1 LLTFL
6 PESSLNR
13 HPVAAAC
20 ALCAALSGGLAAP
33 GAHAQDL
40 PTGQDEAQPRP
51 PAGNRL
57 ERVEI
62 RSRQQTDTE
71 LRRRAPVAKQIYGRE
86 ELDKYGDTAV
96 SDVLKRLPG
105 VTVQSGAPRMR
116 GLGAGY
122 TQILINGEPAP
133 PGFSMDNLN
142 PAQVER
148 IEVSNGPTADQ
159 SAQAIAGT
167 INIILKEAPRQT
179 QRDLRIG
186 MGYNDDKPRP
196 SFTATYGDRFDNL
209 SLVLPVS
216 GFQWRVRNAS
226 EGERDTLDEYRQRL
240 RVSSQTAETGW
251 GGGFNFSP
259 RLNWKLDDDETLA
272 WQSFMQRN
280 EWNNQGRTVTQ
291 VFEGTAPSSVDDSY
305 LNTGSWQML
314 RSNLHWV
321 KRFEDGQRLELK
333 VGGQASRARYTTDV
347 DGLNEDAVQTIW
359 RHTDGDTKDRGLTQ
373 SGKYSQS
380 LGEAHSL
387 TVGWDLA
394 FRRRTEVRSVLQ
406 RGSATESYEDLLPGF
421 EGLPFEA
428 EIKRRAFFMQDE
440 WEISPQWST
449 YFGWRGESIATTSKT
464 SVDGVSQDL
473 RNKSNVLTPLWHL
486 NYKLDPKGRDMIRA
500 SLTRS
505 YKAPELA
512 SLLPRPSVNTSYPL
526 DKPNPETA
534 PDRIGNP
541 YLKPELATGL
551 DIAYEKYFTGGGLF
565 SVSAFHRRIKDLIRN
580 TTTLETVSWSTQQRY
595 VSRPINLSRAET
607 SGIELELKGRAG
619 ELLPGWIDPALSLN
633 VRGSLSFYKS
643 RVAGLPGPDN
653 RLDSQHPYSVNLG
666 FDYRLKSLPL
676 TLGAGLVYMPGYGTQ
691 QTQTQLQEVAR
702 ARTLDVFAQY
712 VFNPKLSLRLSA
724 NNVAPLDPQTYV
736 VYADGQQTY
745 NKRFGRTF
753 YGANLEM
760 KF

>member
-1 LLTFL
+1 M
-6 PESSLNR
+6 NR

-20 ALCAALSGGLAAP
+20 ALCAALSGGLTAAT
-33 GAHAQDL
+33 AAFAQDM
-40 PTGQDEAQPRP
+40 PGGMEDQPRA

-62 RSRQQTDTE
+62 QSRQQSDTE

-86 ELDKYGDTAV
+86 ELDKYGDTQL

-105 VTVQSGAPRMR
+105 VNVQGGAPRMR

-148 IEVSNGPTADQ
+148 VEVSKGPTADQ

-167 INIILKEAPRQT
+167 INIILKDAPRQT

-186 MGYNDDKPRP
+186 MGYNYDEPRP
-196 SFTATYGDRFDNL
+196 SFTATYGERFGNL
-209 SLVLPVS
+209 SVVLPVS
-216 GFQWRVRNAS
+216 GFQWRIRNAS
-226 EGERDTLDEYRQRL
+226 EGERDTLDENRERL
-240 RVSSQTAETGW
+240 HVTSRSAETGW
-251 GGGFNFSP
+251 GGGVNFGP
-259 RLNWKLDDDETLA
+259 RLNWKLGDDETLA

-280 EWNNQGRTVTQ
+280 EWNNQGRTVTD
-291 VFEGTAPSSVDDSY
+291 VLTGAPPPSVDDSY

-314 RSNLHWV
+314 RSNLQWV

-333 VGGQASRARYTTDV
+333 AGGQASRARYTTDV
-347 DGLNEDAVQTIW
+347 DGLDKNDVQTIW

-380 LGEAHSL
+380 LGEAHGL
-387 TVGWDLA
+387 TLGWDLE
-394 FRRRTEVRSVLQ
+394 FRRRTEVRSVTQ
-406 RGSATESYEDLLPGF
+406 NGFDLLPGF

-428 EIKRRAFFMQDE
+428 EVKRQAFFVQDE
-440 WEISPQWST
+440 WEIGPQWST
-449 YFGWRGESIATTSKT
+449 YFGLRSERITTTSKLST
-464 SVDGVSQDL
+464 DGVSSDL
-473 RNKSNVLTPLWHL
+473 RNTSNVLTPLWHL
-486 NYKLDPKGRDMIRA
+486 NYKIDPKGRDLIRA

-505 YKAPELA
+505 YKAPELQA
-512 SLLPRPSVNTSYPL
+512 LMARPSINTSYPL
-526 DKPNPETA
+526 DKPNPEAA

-541 YLKPELATGL
+541 NLRPELATGL

-565 SVSAFHRRIKDLIRN
+565 SVSLFHRRIKDLIRN
-580 TTTLETVSWSTQQRY
+580 TVTLEDVSWASAPRY
-595 VSRPINLSRAET
+595 VSRPINLSRAQT

-619 ELLPGWIDPALSLN
+619 ELLPALFDPTTNLN
-633 VRGSLSFYKS
+633 LRGSLSFYRS
-643 RVAGLPGPDN
+643 RVDGLPGPDN
-653 RLDSQHPYSVNLG
+653 RLDSQHPYAVNLG
-666 FDYRLKSLPL
+666 FDYRMKSLPL

-691 QTQTQLQEVAR
+691 QTATQLQEVSR
-702 ARTLDVFAQY
+702 SRSLDVFAQY
-712 VFNPKLSLRLSA
+712 MFSRQYSLRLSA
-724 NNVAPLDPQTYV
+724 NNVSPLDPVTD
-736 VYADGQQTY
+736 VYFENGQQTH
-745 NKRFGRTF
+745 NRRFGRTF
-753 YGANLEM
+753 FAANLEM